1 MTVWQVADV
10 IRHLEFQRRHIQNSP
25 AHVSVHA
32 SDHRAEPAGFRG
44 SVDQHAAYP
53 PMINGHEDIKPIISL
68 ATLAKEQLAVAGGQQ
83 IL

>member
-1 MTVWQVADV
+1 MRVT
-10 IRHLEFQRRHIQNSP
+10 IG
-25 AHVSVHA
+25 
-32 SDHRAEPAGFRG
+32 AEPAGFRG